1 VTNSCTYSITYTGQS
16 ERTDL
21 AGDVTVTGS
30 APSGTSISPMSLSV
44 PGHGTFTIKQTG
56 IPGDATAAG
65 LRVHVQWPDGVAR
78 RMRRCRHADVRRQ
91 RVREQRSRGRQLHD
105 RG

>member
-1 VTNSCTYSITYTGQS
+1 MLIANPASAHTANLSGVATCDPNSGTYSITCTGQS

-30 APSGTSISPMSLSV
+30 APSSTSISPMSLSV

-56 IPGDATAAG
+56 IPGDASAAG
-65 LRVHVQWPDGVAR
+65 LRVHVQWPDGVD
-78 RMRRCRHADVRRQ
+78 ADPGPR
-91 RVREQRSRGRQLHD
+91 
-105 RG
+105 